1 MKSLKRNWKRIAAAA
16 LFCAVLLAFVANDAA
31 EAQVIRRADAPRV
44 VTLADL
50 YEQNSGVLEKAEA
63 IESRMSALDGR
74 LARIEGQLDELARDM
89 KRVQKA
95 LDRLE
100 TGKGN

>member
-1 MKSLKRNWKRIAAAA
+1 MTSLKRNWKRIAAAA
-16 LFCAVLLAFVANDAA
+16 LCCAALLAFVADNAA

-44 VTLADL
+44 ITLADL
-50 YEQNSGVLEKAEA
+50 YEQTANVLEKAEA
-63 IESRMSALDGR
+63 IESRMTALDER

-100 TGKGN
+100 TGRGG